1 MSQSAGRRSSRG
13 GWILITT
20 VALAVSACTG
30 GSATP
35 VPTASPSPVVATPS
49 ATPSPE
55 PSAATV
61 EPTEG
66 ASAAP
71 SGGPVDYAAW
81 VERQGFGGSSGLHQ
95 LLNEVQFVQ
104 RDAFTITLFDLDT
117 GARLADHLAGWLD
130 QNPPTACWADYHAA
144 VRAAL
149 GTIHDGYAA
158 AHDAV
163 AGGHGVPADVA
174 TSLVTETQ
182 AAFDMAPPAGC

>member
-1 MSQSAGRRSSRG
+1 MSQSAGRRPSRG
-13 GWILITT
+13 GWILIMTT
-20 VALAVSACTG
+20 TAVALAACAG
-30 GSATP
+30 GSSTPLPTTAPPVLATP
-35 VPTASPSPVVATPS
+35 TATP
-49 ATPSPE
+49 TPE
-55 PSAATV
+55 PSAAAV
-61 EPTEG
+61 EPTDS

-104 RDAFTITLFDLDT
+104 RDAYSVNLFDLDT
-117 GARLADHLAGWLD
+117 GARLADHLATWLD

-149 GTIHDGYAA
+149 GKIHDVYAA

-182 AAFDMAPPAGC
+182 AAFNMPPPAGC

>member
-1 MSQSAGRRSSRG
+1 MSQSAGRRPSRG
-13 GWILITT
+13 GWILIMTT
-20 VALAVSACTG
+20 TAVALAACAG

-35 VPTASPSPVVATPS
+35 LPTTAPPVLATPTATP
-49 ATPSPE
+49 TPE
-55 PSAATV
+55 PSAAAA
-61 EPTEG
+61 EPTES

-104 RDAFTITLFDLDT
+104 RDAYSVNLFDLDT
-117 GARLADHLAGWLD
+117 GARLADHLATWLD
-130 QNPPTACWADYHAA
+130 QNPPTACWAGYHAA

-149 GTIHDGYAA
+149 GKIHDGYAA

-163 AGGHGVPADVA
+163 AGGHSVPADVA

-182 AAFDMAPPAGC
+182 AAFDIPPPAGC

>member
-1 MSQSAGRRSSRG
+1 MSQSAGRRPSRG
-13 GWILITT
+13 GWILVITT
-20 VALAVSACTG
+20 TAAALAACAG

-35 VPTASPSPVVATPS
+35 IPATASPVVATPA

-55 PSAATV
+55 PSAAAV
-61 EPTEG
+61 DPSES
-66 ASAAP
+66 ASATP

-95 LLNEVQFVQ
+95 LLNEVEFVR
-104 RDAFTITLFDLDT
+104 RDAYSVNLFDLDT
-117 GARLADHLAGWLD
+117 GARLADHLATWLD
-130 QNPPTACWADYHAA
+130 ENPPTACWADYHAA

-149 GTIHDGYAA
+149 GKIHDGYAA

-174 TSLVTETQ
+174 RSLVTETQ

>member
-1 MSQSAGRRSSRG
+1 MSQSAGRRPSRG
-13 GWILITT
+13 GWILVITT
-20 VALAVSACTG
+20 TAAALAACAG

-35 VPTASPSPVVATPS
+35 IPATASPVVATPA

-55 PSAATV
+55 PSAAAV
-61 EPTEG
+61 DPSES
-66 ASAAP
+66 ASAVP

-95 LLNEVQFVQ
+95 LLNEVEFVQ
-104 RDAFTITLFDLDT
+104 RDAYSVNLFDLDT
-117 GARLADHLAGWLD
+117 GARLADHLATWLD
-130 QNPPTACWADYHAA
+130 ENPPTACWADYHAA

-149 GTIHDGYAA
+149 GKIHDGYAA